1 MMPIGFGPMIDPITG
16 QPIGYQPAPAPS
28 PEPEQAPVTE
38 QVWKPDF
45 TKAEPWQGVP
55 ADYAGVA
62 TFVPTV
68 ENPLPPWEGEVAAEV
83 LPTFDTP
90 EYDALA
96 QRIIDEARVT
106 TAIGTAEEKAKA
118 EIIIAA
124 GETATLVRAGIEQV
138 VTGLHPTRPPVKEIA
153 EPEKAPVTEEVETVE
168 YWKPDFTKAEPWQG
182 VPADYA
188 GVATFVPTNENP
200 LPPWEGDV
208 ATAVIPA
215 FNTPDYS
222 ALAQKIIDE
231 ARVTTQTGTAEE
243 KARAEIIIASGEK
256 STLVRAGIE
265 QVVTGKEP
273 TRPTAAEVEGI
284 GLGIVAVI
292 ALVAFAAGRK

>member
-38 QVWKPDF
+38 QV
-45 TKAEPWQGVP
+45 
-55 ADYAGVA
+55 
-62 TFVPTV
+62 
-68 ENPLPPWEGEVAAEV
+68 
-83 LPTFDTP
+83 
-90 EYDALA
+90 
-96 QRIIDEARVT
+96 
-106 TAIGTAEEKAKA
+106 
-118 EIIIAA
+118 
-124 GETATLVRAGIEQV
+124 
-138 VTGLHPTRPPVKEIA
+138 
-153 EPEKAPVTEEVETVE
+153 
-168 YWKPDFTKAEPWQG
+168 WKPDFTKAEPWQG